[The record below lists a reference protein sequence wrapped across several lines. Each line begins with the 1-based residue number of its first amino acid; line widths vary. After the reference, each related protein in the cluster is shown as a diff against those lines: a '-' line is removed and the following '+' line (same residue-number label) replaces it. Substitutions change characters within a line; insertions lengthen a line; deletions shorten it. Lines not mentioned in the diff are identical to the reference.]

1 VVQSHLVARRAGYYH
16 VKKEAVM
23 LELTEEQRQ
32 VILGE
37 ENPTILDPQTHEAY
51 VLVRKT
57 VFDRIKGLLYDD
69 TDMTHDELRLLLA
82 RSSRENG
89 WDEPGMEDYD
99 NYDEHRK

>member
-1 VVQSHLVARRAGYYH
+1 MRSRLVALPLAGYD
-16 VKKEAVM
+16 VRKETAM

-32 VILGE
+32 VVSAQ
-37 ENPTILDPQTHEAY
+37 ENPTILDPQTREPY
-51 VLVRKT
+51 ILVRKA

-69 TDMTHDELRLLLA
+69 SEMSHDELRLLLA
-82 RSSRENG
+82 RSSKENG

>member
-1 VVQSHLVARRAGYYH
+1 
-16 VKKEAVM
+16 M

-32 VILGE
+32 VVLGE

-69 TDMTHDELRLLLA
+69 TEMTHDELRLLLA
-82 RSSRENG
+82 RSSKENG

>member
-1 VVQSHLVARRAGYYH
+1 MS
-16 VKKEAVM
+16 KKEAAM

-32 VILGE
+32 VALAE
-37 ENPTILDPQTHEAY
+37 ENPTILDPQTHEEH

-69 TDMTHDELRLLLA
+69 SEMTHDDLRLLLA
-82 RSSRENG
+82 RSSKENG
-89 WDEPGMEDYD
+89 WDEPGMDQYD